1 MTSLFA
7 EAIAALLTVGI
18 AVKSG
23 FSEIMSEGY
32 APVIVRPLWQ
42 WHIPSIWM
50 ITDILADVKTL
61 LTSAE
66 LWCVNYLLLMEN
78 IATWDLTCW
87 AAFYDRSGPIPICSL
102 RAHVIYADGCTGNL
116 ILGSMQICQRASWTE
131 ILANSFLVKLS
142 ICFLGIKLHVYCWSR
157 SNI

>member
-23 FSEIMSEGY
+23 FSGIMSEGY
-32 APVIVRPLWQ
+32 APVVMRPLWQ
-42 WHIPSIWM
+42 WSIPPIWM
-50 ITDILADVKTL
+50 ITDVLADVKTL

-66 LWCVNYLLLMEN
+66 LWCVNCALLREN
-78 IATWDLTCW
+78 IATWNLNCW
-87 AAFYDRSGPIPICSL
+87 AAFYDGSGPIPISSL
-102 RAHVIYADGCTGNL
+102 PARVIYADGCTGNL
-116 ILGSMQICQRASWTE
+116 ILVSMQTCQRVSPTE

-142 ICFLGIKLHVYCWSR
+142 ICFLGIKLHVYGWSR